1 MKLKKVKKKKIAAAE
16 KPPEVDPRDKI
27 PKAYMDF
34 SDDEEPKTKLPK
46 LDHEQDQE
54 PKLPDLF
61 ENFLPEPMVP
71 PAPPPIA
78 VAPVPAVP
86 EPQVDPLQQ
95 AVLAAKAKIES
106 LLPTQSS
113 SNTGKNISLKKN
125 QIQIEI
131 FFLLFFRSDV
141 SQCPPQ

>member
-113 SNTGKNISLKKN
+113 SSTGK
-125 QIQIEI
+125 I
-131 FFLLFFRSDV
+131 FVFRIF
-141 SQCPPQ
+141 

>member
-1 MKLKKVKKKKIAAAE
+1 MKLKKVKKKKIPAVE

-34 SDDEEPKTKLPK
+34 SDDDEPKTKLPK
-46 LDHEQDQE
+46 LDDHNNGQDQE

-61 ENFLPEPMVP
+61 ENFRPEPMVP

-106 LLPTQSS
+106 LLPTESS
-113 SNTGKNISLKKN
+113 SSSGNLPFVSRGKIPDSISLIL
-125 QIQIEI
+125 QHFE
-131 FFLLFFRSDV
+131 L
-141 SQCPPQ
+141 

>member
-34 SDDEEPKTKLPK
+34 SDDEEPKTKLSK

-86 EPQVDPLQQ
+86 EPQVDPLQR

-113 SNTGKNISLKKN
+113 SNTGKNISLKK
-125 QIQIEI
+125 IKFKLR
-131 FFLLFFRSDV
+131 FFFSLFFRSDV